1 MASFERR
8 VWVVTHFICCKNCS
22 RQHPPT
28 AAALFHYH
36 IRGLTGS
43 YPFQNW
49 KILGVCGRAAAGR
62 HCSNPP
68 YLNGWLLLYSKLISL
83 FTDICKISRL
93 AIFPCQKQLWQ
104 YNTDI
109 TRISFFYILKNMDVT
124 KSLMLCK
131 CLHFLKVYTLKGLYT
146 DKL

>member
-28 AAALFHYH
+28 AALFHYH

-68 YLNGWLLLYSKLISL
+68 YLNGWLLLYSKMISL

-104 YNTDI
+104 YNTDT
-109 TRISFFYILKNMDVT
+109 TRISFFLHFEATMDW
-124 KSLMLCK
+124 K
-131 CLHFLKVYTLKGLYT
+131 CLHFLKVYNSKRFTY
-146 DKL
+146 